1 VQAKFFVLRR
11 KAFIFRKE
19 CIFLLKESV
28 FDRLLDAGFRI
39 RKKSRKA
46 SSREALF
53 GSSSVIDADF
63 VEVDENFFRDPN
75 SSHELNSGSI
85 DSELLEKLR
94 EYLRTR
100 SEEEISEIFEEVR
113 KILESRGSE
122 SDFHKTS
129 GEEIP
134 FNQRARI
141 KKVSKNAFKVFLET
155 ASYGRE
161 CVVNASKVAS
171 SKASSIASEGKE
183 SIVDSSK
190 KLNEKWNNL
199 SPRDRKIISELMVA
213 MIEIGLLKGASRSK
227 QAAFAVLSSISR
239 RQTPSRKDLEDFGEG
254 LQKLFKRRR

>member
-1 VQAKFFVLRR
+1 M
-11 KAFIFRKE
+11 
-19 CIFLLKESV
+19 LKDRV
-28 FDRLLDAGFRI
+28 FDRLSDAGFRI
-39 RKKSRKA
+39 RNKSKSRKA

-53 GSSSVIDADF
+53 GSSHIIDADF
-63 VEVDENFFRDPN
+63 VDVDDIKVHKDFFHDPN
-75 SSHELNSGSI
+75 PSYEADSGTINS
-85 DSELLEKLR
+85 DLMEKLR
-94 EYLRTR
+94 EYLKTR

-122 SDFHKTS
+122 SDFRKAS

-134 FNQRARI
+134 INQRARL
-141 KKVSKNAFKVFLET
+141 KKISKNAFKVFMET
-155 ASYGRE
+155 ASYGRKQIIS
-161 CVVNASKVAS
+161 ASKVAS

-199 SPRDRKIISELMVA
+199 SPRDRKIISELIVA

-239 RQTPSRKDLEDFGEG
+239 RQTPTRKDLEDFGEG
-254 LQKLFKRRR
+254 LQKLFRRRH